1 MDLLGN
7 SWLEGRTCSG
17 QLERLSPLQVGEVGW
32 GDLVAPR
39 PDFQGALYQF
49 LIGLLQ
55 TAYAP
60 LDVQQWRERY
70 ANPPNRAELEAAFAL
85 CRQAFMLEGDGPA
98 FMQDLGLPDEANQ
111 LPVLELLIDAGSS
124 SNQYFNKPAAN
135 HGLCECC
142 FAQAL
147 LTLQLNA
154 PAGGRGVRTS
164 LRGGG
169 PLTTLLLPVDQH
181 ATLWQKLWL
190 NVLPQ
195 DALDYPPVAVLSDVL
210 PWLARTRTSD
220 DKGGQDTPPESVHPL
235 QAYWSMPRRIRLDAS
250 TVGHGQCAVCGA
262 SDVRLIHHYRTRHGG
277 TNYSGNW
284 MHPLTP
290 YSLDA
295 KGEKPPISC
304 KGHQAGRG
312 YRDWLGLVLGN
323 DEHQPDAAKVVAH
336 FTSKLNKPKA
346 RLWCFGFS
354 MSNMKALCW
363 YDSTLPVHAVE
374 PDVQRA
380 FTKAVKRVLD
390 SAESMA
396 SVLHRQ
402 VKAAWFRR
410 PGDVGAE
417 PAVLQSFWQG
427 TETVFYHLL
436 DELAVLDFDSE
447 AALALVY
454 RRWLLNTRRQVLALF
469 DHWVLSGPLEDQDMQ
484 RVVKARA
491 DLIKEL
497 NGGKALK
504 PLWEIVN
511 RHHKESA

>member
-1 MDLLGN
+1 MDLLETT
-7 SWLEGRTCSG
+7 WLQGRTCRG
-17 QLERLSPLQVGEVGW
+17 EVLQLSPLQIGESEW
-32 GDLVAPR
+32 LELDASR
-39 PDFQGALYQF
+39 PDFRAALYQF

-60 LDVQQWRERY
+60 RDVREWRERY
-70 ANPPNRAELEAAFAL
+70 AKPPSRYELEAAFEPY
-85 CRQAFMLEGDGPA
+85 RQAFLLENEGPA
-98 FMQDLGLPDEANQ
+98 FMQDLALPDEANQ

-124 SNQYFNKPAAN
+124 SNLYFNKPAAN
-135 HGLCECC
+135 YGLCESC

-169 PLTTLLLPVDQH
+169 PLTTLLAPADEG
-181 ATLWQKLWL
+181 ASLWQKLWL
-190 NVLPQ
+190 NVMPL
-195 DALDYPPVAVLSDVL
+195 DALDYPPVKKLGDVL
-210 PWLARTRTSD
+210 PWVVPTRTSD
-220 DKGGQDTPPESVHPL
+220 DQAGQETSPEQVHPL

-250 TVGHGQCAVCGA
+250 TAGLGDCSVCSA
-262 SDVRLIHHYRTRHGG
+262 SDVRLIHHYRSRHGG
-277 TNYSGNW
+277 TNYTGTW
-284 MHPLTP
+284 VHPLTP
-290 YSLDA
+290 YSLDG

-323 DEHQPDAAKVVAH
+323 DEHQPDAAKVMAH
-336 FTSKLNKPKA
+336 FTTKLSKPSV

-363 YDSTLPVHAVE
+363 YDSILPVHAIE

-380 FTKAVKRVLD
+380 FTKSVKRALD
-390 SAESMA
+390 SAEGMA
-396 SVLHRQ
+396 SALHRQ

-410 PGDVGAE
+410 PADVGAE
-417 PAVLQSFWQG
+417 PAVTQSFWQG
-427 TETVFYHLL
+427 SEASFYRLL
-436 DELAVLDFDSE
+436 DELAELDFDSE
-447 AALALVY
+447 AELAPAY
-454 RRWLLNTRRQVLALF
+454 RRWLLDTRRQVLNLF
-469 DHWVLSGPLEDQDMQ
+469 DHWVLSGPLEGQDMR

-491 DLIKEL
+491 DLVKEL
-497 NGGKALK
+497 NSGKAFK

-511 RHHKESA
+511 LHHKEPV

>member
-17 QLERLSPLQVGEVGW
+17 QLERLSPLQVGEDRW

-70 ANPPNRAELEAAFAL
+70 ANPPSREALETAFKSYT
-85 CRQAFMLEGDGPA
+85 QAFMLEGDGPA

-124 SNQYFNKPAAN
+124 SNLYFNKPAAN

-147 LTLQLNA
+147 LTLQLSA

-169 PLTTLLLPVDQH
+169 PLTTLLLPADQR

-195 DALDYPPVAVLSDVL
+195 DALDHPPVTVLSDVL
-210 PWLARTRTSD
+210 PWLAPTRTSD
-220 DKGGQDTPPESVHPL
+220 DKGGQDTPPETVHPL

-277 TNYSGNW
+277 TNYTGNW

-374 PDVQRA
+374 PDMQRA

-447 AALALVY
+447 AAQALVY

-469 DHWVLSGPLEDQDMQ
+469 DHWVLSGPQEDQDMQ

-491 DLIKEL
+491 DLVKEL

>member
-7 SWLEGRTCSG
+7 SWLEARTCGG
-17 QLERLSPLQVGEVGW
+17 QLRRLSPLQIGEGEW
-32 GDLVAPR
+32 EDLVAPR

-55 TAYAP
+55 SAYAP
-60 LDVQQWRERY
+60 FDVQQWRERY
-70 ANPPNRAELEAAFAL
+70 ANPPSREALETVFKPY
-85 CRQAFMLEGDGPA
+85 RQAFMLENDGPA

-169 PLTTLLLPVDQH
+169 PLTTLLLPADQH

-190 NVLPQ
+190 NVLPK
-195 DALDYPPVAVLSDVL
+195 DALDHPPVTVLSDVL
-210 PWLARTRTSD
+210 PWLAPTRTSD
-220 DKGGQDTPPESVHPL
+220 DKGGQDTPPEAVHPL

-262 SDVRLIHHYRTRHGG
+262 RDVRLIHHYRTRHGG
-277 TNYSGNW
+277 TNYTGNW

-336 FTSKLNKPKA
+336 FTSKPNKLKT

-363 YDSTLPVHAVE
+363 YDSTLPVHTVE
-374 PDVQRA
+374 PAAQRA

-427 TETVFYHLL
+427 SETAFYHLL

-447 AALALVY
+447 AVLALVY

>member
-1 MDLLGN
+1 MDLLERT
-7 SWLEGRTCSG
+7 WLQGRTG
-17 QLERLSPLQVGEVGW
+17 DEAALPLSPLQIGESEW
-32 GDLVAPR
+32 LELEAAR
-39 PDFQGALYQF
+39 PDFRAALYQF

-60 LDVQQWRERY
+60 TDVQEWCERY
-70 ANPPNRAELEAAFAL
+70 ANPPSRSELKAAFEPY
-85 CRQAFMLEGDGPA
+85 RQAFLLENDGPA
-98 FMQDLGLPDEANQ
+98 FMQDLALPDESNQ

-124 SNQYFNKPAAN
+124 SNLYFNKPAAN
-135 HGLCECC
+135 HGLCESC

-169 PLTTLLLPVDQH
+169 PLTTLLLPAEDG
-181 ATLWQKLWL
+181 ASLWQKLWL
-190 NVLPQ
+190 NVLPL
-195 DALDYPPVAVLSDVL
+195 DALDHPPVKALGDVL
-210 PWLARTRTSD
+210 PWVVPTRTSD
-220 DKGGQDTPPESVHPL
+220 DKAGQDTPPEMVHPL

-250 TVGHGQCAVCGA
+250 TVGHGNCSLCTAT
-262 SDVRLIHHYRTRHGG
+262 DVRLIHHYRSRHGG
-277 TNYSGNW
+277 TNYTGAW
-284 MHPLTP
+284 VHPLTP
-290 YSLDA
+290 YSLDG

-323 DEHQPDAAKVVAH
+323 DDHQPDAAKVVAH
-336 FTSKLNKPKA
+336 FTRLGKSRA

-374 PDVQRA
+374 PGVQRA
-380 FTKAVKRVLD
+380 FNKSVKRVLD

-396 SVLHRQ
+396 STLHKQ
-402 VKAAWFRR
+402 VKTAWFRR
-410 PGDVGAE
+410 PSDVGPE
-417 PAVLQSFWQG
+417 PAVTQSFWQG
-427 TETVFYHLL
+427 SEATFYRVL

-447 AALALVY
+447 VELLPAY
-454 RRWLLNTRRQVLALF
+454 RRWLLDTRRQVLDLF
-469 DHWVLSGPLEDQDMQ
+469 DHWVLSGPLEGQDMR

-491 DLIKEL
+491 DLVKEL
-497 NGGKALK
+497 NSGKALK
-504 PLWEIVN
+504 PLWDIVN
-511 RHHKESA
+511 RYHKEPA

>member
-1 MDLLGN
+1 MDLLEY
-7 SWLEGRTCSG
+7 SWLQGRACG
-17 QLERLSPLQVGEVGW
+17 GLLKRLSPLQLGEEEW
-32 GDLVAPR
+32 DDLVAPR
-39 PDFQGALYQF
+39 PDFRAALYQF

-55 TAYAP
+55 TTYAP
-60 LDVQQWRERY
+60 QDMRQWHERY
-70 ANPPNRAELEAAFAL
+70 ANPPSKDELEAVFAPY
-85 CRQAFMLEGDGPA
+85 RQAFLLESDGPA

-124 SNQYFNKPAAN
+124 SNLYFNKPEAN
-135 HGLCECC
+135 HGLCPSC
-142 FAQAL
+142 FSQAL

-169 PLTTLLLPVDQH
+169 PLTTLLLPADKS

-190 NVLPQ
+190 NVLPL
-195 DALDYPPVAVLSDVL
+195 DALDNPPVTVLGDVL
-210 PWLARTRTSD
+210 PWLVPTRTSD
-220 DKGGQDTPPESVHPL
+220 DKSGQDTPPESVHPL

-250 TVGHGQCAVCGA
+250 TAGHGNCSVCGA
-262 SDVRLIHHYRTRHGG
+262 TDVRLIHHYRTRHGG
-277 TNYSGNW
+277 TNYTGAW
-284 MHPLTP
+284 IHPLTP

-336 FTSKLNKPKA
+336 FTTKLHKPA
-346 RLWCFGFS
+346 SRLWCFGFS

-363 YDSTLPVHAVE
+363 YDSSLPVHAVE

-396 SVLHRQ
+396 SALHKQ
-402 VKAAWFRR
+402 VKMAWFRR

-427 TETVFYHLL
+427 SEVSFYRLL
-436 DELAVLDFDSE
+436 DDLAALDFDSDAE
-447 AALALVY
+447 LAPIY
-454 RRWLLNTRRQVLALF
+454 RRWLLETRRQLLALF

-484 RVVKARA
+484 RLVKARA
-491 DLIKEL
+491 DLAKEL
-497 NGGKALK
+497 NSGKALK

-511 RHHKESA
+511 RHHKEPA